1 MLQHTPC
8 QCQKIITLF
17 DELFAHSHHTK
28 LVCALCDGRYGEAD
42 EPVYEPANAVRSY
55 HQLVFAHGYF
65 SSALHEISHW
75 CVAGSARR
83 LLEDFGY
90 WYQPDGR
97 SALEQA
103 EFEKVEIKP
112 QAIEWL
118 LSLASNTVF
127 VASADNL
134 SGEKC
139 DDLAFRL
146 LLSAQA
152 RRYLAHGLPT
162 RAALLLSK
170 LQQTYGGQVTIEKL
184 YWPEE
189 AYKCD
194 LSNAVISSTEAP

>member
-1 MLQHTPC
+1 MLKHTQC
-8 QCQKIITLF
+8 QCQIIITLF
-17 DELFAHSHHTK
+17 DELFLHSHNTQ
-28 LVCALCDGRYGEAD
+28 LLCALCDGRYGEAD
-42 EPVYEPANAVRSY
+42 EPVYEPANAAHSH

-75 CVAGSARR
+75 CVAGSSRR

-118 LSLASNTVF
+118 LSLASKTVF

-134 SGEKC
+134 SGEQC
-139 DDLAFRL
+139 DDVAFRL
-146 LLSAQA
+146 ALSAQA
-152 RRYLAHGLPT
+152 RCYLSNGLPD
-162 RAALLLSK
+162 RAALLLLT
-170 LQQTYGGQVTIEKL
+170 LQRKFGGQVSLDQL
-184 YWPEE
+184 YWLEE
-189 AYKCD
+189 AYK
-194 LSNAVISSTEAP
+194 